1 MSTQRVNRTSRWY
14 NPFALP
20 GFIGSPNGG
29 QVFYVNSNGVQDD
42 TTADIASML
51 FTTLGAATAA
61 CRANRGDYIFVMPGH
76 TESVGTTSPT
86 FVAGTT
92 IVGYGNGN
100 DRGTFNWTATGSAWS
115 IAAAN
120 VTISNLN
127 LNFAF
132 TAATTVTKAITTS
145 GAKTVFDGC
154 LMTFGGAGGTQLC
167 TTGVEF
173 TTGADRCV
181 VNNCR
186 GYAPTDAAVVN
197 PFKLTNAVDQFEM
210 YDCNFDI
217 GLSAT
222 GGSIITMTTAPT
234 NVRIQGNSFRNG
246 IASSTTALVG
256 ISSATGNVEYN
267 QAYITSATGGAT
279 AMGTLGSLQ
288 LAQNFGCAGG
298 AKTGILIGTLS
309 S

>member
-1 MSTQRVNRTSRWY
+1 MGTQRINRTSRQY
-14 NPFALP
+14 NPIANP
-20 GFIGSPNGG
+20 GYILSPNGG

-42 TTADIASML
+42 FTADIASML
-51 FTTLGAATAA
+51 FTTLGGAAAA
-61 CRANRGDYIFVMPGH
+61 CRANRGDYIYVMPGH
-76 TESVGTTSPT
+76 TESVTTSPT

-92 IVGYGNGN
+92 ILGYGNGN
-100 DRGTFNWTATGSAWS
+100 DRGTFNWTTATSAWS
-115 IAAAN
+115 ITAAN
-120 VTISNLN
+120 VTFSNLN

-132 TAATTVTKAITTS
+132 TAATTVTKAVTTS

-154 LMTFGGAGGTQLC
+154 LMTFGAAGGTQLC
-167 TTGVEF
+167 TTGIEY

-197 PFKLTNAVDQFEM
+197 PFKLTNAVDQLEM
-210 YDCNFDI
+210 YDSNFDI

-234 NVRIQGNSFRNG
+234 NVKINGNSFRNG
-246 IASSTTALVG
+246 IASSTTCLVG
-256 ISSATGNVEYN
+256 IASATGFVEYN
-267 QAYITSATGGAT
+267 QGYITSATGGAT
-279 AMGTLGSLQ
+279 AFGTLGSLQ

-298 AKTGILIGTLS
+298 AKTGILIGTAS

>member
-51 FTTLGAATAA
+51 FTTLAGATAA
-61 CRANRGDYIFVMPGH
+61 CRANRGDYIYVMPGH
-76 TESVGTTSPT
+76 VESVTATSPV
-86 FVAGTT
+86 FAAGTT

-100 DRGTFNWTATGSAWS
+100 DRGTFNWTAAASAWTIS
-115 IAAAN
+115 AAN

-127 LNFAF
+127 LNFAA

-145 GAKTVFDGC
+145 GAKTVLDGC
-154 LMTFGGAGGTQLC
+154 LMTFGAAGGTQLC
-167 TTGVEF
+167 TTGIEF
-173 TTGADRCV
+173 TTGADKSV

-217 GLSAT
+217 GLSTT
-222 GGSIITMTTAPT
+222 GGSVVVMTVAPT
-234 NVRIQGNSFRNG
+234 NVKISGNSFRNG
-246 IASSTTALVG
+246 IASSTTCLVG
-256 ISSATGNVEYN
+256 IASATGCVEYN
-267 QAYITSATGGAT
+267 QGYITSATGGAT
-279 AMGTLGSLQ
+279 CFGTLGSLQ

-298 AKTGILIGTLS
+298 AKTGILIGTPS

>member
-1 MSTQRVNRTSRWY
+1 MGVQRVNRTSRWY

-42 TTADIASML
+42 TTGDIASMM
-51 FTTLGAATAA
+51 FATLGQALNA
-61 CRANRGDYIFVMPGH
+61 CRANRGDFIYVMPGH
-76 TESVGTTSPT
+76 TENVPTTSPT
-86 FVAGTT
+86 FVAGVT

-100 DRGTFNWTATGSAWS
+100 DRGTFNWNAAGSNWTIS
-115 IAAAN
+115 VAN

-127 LNFAF
+127 LNFAS
-132 TAATTVTKAITTS
+132 TAAVTVTKAITTS

-167 TTGVEF
+167 TTGIEL

-181 VNNCR
+181 INNCR
-186 GYAPTDAAVVN
+186 GYSPTDAANVN
-197 PFKLTNAVDQFEM
+197 PIKLTNVVDQLEM

-217 GLSAT
+217 GLSTT
-222 GGSIITMTTAPT
+222 GGSVVVMTAAPT
-234 NVRIQGNSFRNG
+234 NVKIAGNSFRNG
-246 IASSTTALVG
+246 IASSTTCLVG
-256 ISSATGNVEYN
+256 VSGATGFVEYN
-267 QAYITSATGGAT
+267 QGYITAATGGAT
-279 AMGTLGSLQ
+279 CFGTLGSLQ

-298 AKTGILIGTLS
+298 AKTGILIGTAS